1 MPQEAKVKTERK
13 PRIANRK
20 YEELTLNEQR
30 TKLLKQLA
38 KYKGTISRNKA
49 RYEAI
54 TPNKI
59 SRIQTYNRSKQ
70 NIKNYT
76 RKQKQS
82 A

>member
-1 MPQEAKVKTERK
+1 MPKETKDRK

-38 KYKGTISRNKA
+38 KQKGIISRFRL

-54 TPNKI
+54 TSNKI
-59 SRIQTYNRSKQ
+59 S
-70 NIKNYT
+70 KNTNLQQVKEEYKHYT